1 MLYIQKE
8 KRRFLLLIGFIGMVL
23 FAAGDVLMQSFS
35 EDGTD
40 MLLIM
45 RSSVRDM
52 PLGRLYFTLL
62 SGVIA
67 APAFYLG
74 LCAMDSDLRDTL
86 GERKGNMYRCF
97 QIGAITGTLS
107 FFAAHSVCA
116 VLMMAVRQALVCGI
130 TPEEVEA
137 AFRTPFLIS
146 FSATNLWVTVTEL
159 CLSAAFICFVLKR
172 IIPLPKAAVL
182 LNTIGF
188 YIIFHLIGSLLTA
201 LTGSPIFSLLAGSG
215 ASLGVGAMFLAA
227 AFVCGRESNE
237 ICGHS

>member
-1 MLYIQKE
+1 M
-8 KRRFLLLIGFIGMVL
+8 LLIGFIGMVL

-35 EDGTD
+35 ENGTE

-86 GERKGNMYRCF
+86 GARKGNMYRCF

-116 VLMMAVRQALVCGI
+116 VLMMAVRH
-130 TPEEVEA
+130 
-137 AFRTPFLIS
+137 
-146 FSATNLWVTVTEL
+146 W
-159 CLSAAFICFVLKR
+159 SAASRPKKLKR
-172 IIPLPKAAVL
+172 
-182 LNTIGF
+182 
-188 YIIFHLIGSLLTA
+188 H
-201 LTGSPIFSLLAGSG
+201 SG
-215 ASLGVGAMFLAA
+215 HPF
-227 AFVCGRESNE
+227 
-237 ICGHS
+237 